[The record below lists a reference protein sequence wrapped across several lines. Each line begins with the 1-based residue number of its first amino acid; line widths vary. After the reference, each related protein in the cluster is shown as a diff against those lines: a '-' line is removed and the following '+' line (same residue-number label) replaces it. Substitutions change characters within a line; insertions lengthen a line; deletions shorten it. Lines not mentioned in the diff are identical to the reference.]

1 MVHDKAPPSCAACP
15 PQEGVDVPRPRA
27 ARVLDRAI
35 GTRLRARRKAL
46 GLSLDALA
54 TELGVSYQQVQK
66 YERGENR
73 IGAGRLP
80 HIARVLGCSVEDLVP
95 STLVSQNDESSP
107 VSSGVEKRGAA
118 LQRALAKPD
127 VLRAALLFD
136 AIQAI
141 AQRETALAVLEGL
154 GRVPGDA
161 KA

>member
-1 MVHDKAPPSCAACP
+1 MVHDKAPPSCAAGP
-15 PQEGVDVPRPRA
+15 PQEGVDVPHPRA
-27 ARVLDRAI
+27 ARALDLAI

-54 TELGVSYQQVQK
+54 TQLGISYQQVQK

-80 HIARVLGCSVEDLVP
+80 HIARLLGCSVEDLVP
-95 STLVSQNDESSP
+95 STLVSHNDESCSVP
-107 VSSGVEKRGAA
+107 ADVEERGAA

-136 AIQAI
+136 AIQAVD
-141 AQRETALAVLEGL
+141 QRETALAVLEGL
-154 GRVPGDA
+154 GRVPGEA
-161 KA
+161 KT

>member
-15 PQEGVDVPRPRA
+15 PQDSMDVPQARA
-27 ARVLDRAI
+27 ARALDRAI

-95 STLVSQNDESSP
+95 STLGSQNDESCT
-107 VSSGVEKRGAA
+107 VSSGLGERGAA

-136 AIQAI
+136 AIRAVD
-141 AQRETALAVLEGL
+141 QRETALAVLEGL

-161 KA
+161 KT

>member
-1 MVHDKAPPSCAACP
+1 MVHDKASPSCAAGP
-15 PQEGVDVPRPRA
+15 PQEGEDVPHPRA
-27 ARVLDRAI
+27 ARALDRAI

-54 TELGVSYQQVQK
+54 TQLGISYQQVQK

-95 STLVSQNDESSP
+95 STLVSQTDESSP
-107 VSSGVEKRGAA
+107 VSSGVEERGVA
-118 LQRALAKPD
+118 LQRALAKPE
-127 VLRAALLFD
+127 VVRAALLFD
-136 AIQAI
+136 AIQA
-141 AQRETALAVLEGL
+141 ADQRETALAVLEGL